1 MHDLIFDEN
10 SYTFADIVP
19 DGEYKY
25 RALVYTKHEEKE
37 HLLVEVK
44 TETLIKRKGIFEF

>member
-10 SYTFADIVP
+10 SYSIADIVP

-25 RALVYTKHEEKE
+25 RALVYTKYEEKE
-37 HLLVEVK
+37 HLLAEVN
-44 TETLIKRKGIFEF
+44 TETLIKTKGIFEF